1 VATEIE
7 RKFLVMNEQ
16 WRASGIGE
24 RIRQGY
30 VWADTARSVRV
41 RIAGVRGFL
50 TLKSAR
56 TGYSRQEYEY
66 EIPLS
71 DAQEMLT
78 SLCDG
83 ALIEKTRYTVRDGGR
98 EWVVDVFDGDNKGL
112 VVAEIE
118 LGSEDEEIDL
128 PAWAGCEVT
137 TDPRYLNV
145 NLVARPYS
153 LWSAAERATADR
165 TTAADR

>member
-7 RKFLVMNEQ
+7 RKFLVTKDQ
-16 WRASGIGE
+16 WPASGAGE

-30 VWADTARSVRV
+30 IRADPVRSVRV
-41 RIAGVRGFL
+41 RIAGERAFL

-56 TGYSRQEYEY
+56 TGYSRHEYEY
-66 EIPLS
+66 EIPLL
-71 DAQEMLT
+71 DAQEMLAN
-78 SLCDG
+78 LCDG
-83 ALIEKTRYTVRDGGR
+83 ALIEKTRYPVHDGGR
-98 EWVVDVFDGDNKGL
+98 EWVVDVFDGDNDGL

-118 LGSEDEEIDL
+118 LESEDDEIDP

-153 LWSAAERATADR
+153 LWTAAERAAGDR